1 MSEYVSLKQLADELG
16 MDRSNLRKYVIREGF
31 QYGKRRMIDSGS
43 QTVIAFTEE
52 EAQKIRDRR
61 EANGFGASLGVVDDG
76 IGFLYITQI
85 VPDLDPNRVK
95 LGYAR
100 NVGQRL
106 QQHRTT
112 SPTAQLMQYWPCKE
126 VWEQAA
132 IDCIM
137 QEGGKLVG
145 GEVYD
150 CENTTTLTEAGHR
163 FFEVMPKIKSVPLVG
178 ENHL

>member
-16 MDRSNLRKYVIREGF
+16 MDRSNLRKYVIREDF
-31 QYGKRRMIDSGS
+31 NMTKRRLPDSGN
-43 QTVIAFTEE
+43 QTVLAFTEE
-52 EAQKIRDRR
+52 EAEKIKKRR
-61 EANGFGASLGVVDDG
+61 NANGFGINLGAVDNG
-76 IGFLYITQI
+76 LGFFYVIQI

-112 SPTAQLMQYWPCKE
+112 SPTAQLVQHWPCKE

-132 IDCIM
+132 RDCVT
-137 QEGGKLVG
+137 QEGCKLIG

-150 CENTTTLTEAGHR
+150 CENVITLTEAGHK
-163 FFEVMPKIKSVPLVG
+163 FFGIMPG
-178 ENHL
+178 AAGTR

>member
-16 MDRSNLRKYVIREGF
+16 MDRSNLRKYVIREDF
-31 QYGKRRMIDSGS
+31 SMTKRRLPDSGN
-43 QTVIAFTEE
+43 QTVLAFTEE
-52 EAQKIRDRR
+52 EAERIKERR
-61 EANGFGASLGVVDDG
+61 ETNGFGASLGIVDDG
-76 IGFLYITQI
+76 IGFFYIIQI

-112 SPTAQLMQYWPCKE
+112 SPTAQLVQHWPCKE
-126 VWEQAA
+126 VWEQAV
-132 IDCIM
+132 IDCVT
-137 QEGGKLVG
+137 QKGCKLVG

-150 CENTTTLTEAGHR
+150 CENVTTLTETGHR
-163 FFEVMPKIKSVPLVG
+163 FFEVMPEIAG
-178 ENHL
+178 EE